1 MSSLVPFRDQ
11 TGVFNPGSAC
21 SGCRSGAGA
30 RSSQGCRGQ
39 RQTAATPALRLRLSL
54 HKVRLRRPLR
64 RLVARLSLAPRH
76 QAVVER
82 KQGWLLCDGFAQR
95 QGLGWNPSMD
105 SCPDL
110 QTLRFAHR
118 EGSNLHF
125 VHKTVLRQISCCQV
139 KQVWKIL
146 IQRSRS
152 EARPYI
158 LLLIHFIL
166 LFRPSISPLLIEYF
180 MAFLMG
186 EMSRWTLFTKLTTSP

>member
-1 MSSLVPFRDQ
+1 MKHLHFESV
-11 TGVFNPGSAC
+11 
-21 SGCRSGAGA
+21 
-30 RSSQGCRGQ
+30 RG
-39 RQTAATPALRLRLSL
+39 
-54 HKVRLRRPLR
+54 
-64 RLVARLSLAPRH
+64 
-76 QAVVER
+76 
-82 KQGWLLCDGFAQR
+82 
-95 QGLGWNPSMD
+95 
-105 SCPDL
+105 DL
-110 QTLRFAHR
+110 QEGHGCAFRCQYLLFPLPIPFFPSTKSRFLCAFCLR
-118 EGSNLHF
+118 NPHF
-125 VHKTVLRQISCCQV
+125 QGFRAQNRGFCALLGFGTPVFGHFEHKMVLRQISCCQV

>member
-1 MSSLVPFRDQ
+1 MATNSSSPQYTFYLHK
-11 TGVFNPGSAC
+11 GL
-21 SGCRSGAGA
+21 
-30 RSSQGCRGQ
+30 
-39 RQTAATPALRLRLSL
+39 PALHLGAPADLFDT
-54 HKVRLRRPLR
+54 R
-64 RLVARLSLAPRH
+64 RLVSGGQRGGLVAGRFVFGCRQSFFWLSAGCFLLPAGCCLA
-76 QAVVER
+76 
-82 KQGWLLCDGFAQR
+82 LSAQTK
-95 QGLGWNPSMD
+95 PS
-105 SCPDL
+105 
-110 QTLRFAHR
+110 
-118 EGSNLHF
+118 E
-125 VHKTVLRQISCCQV
+125 HKMVLRQISCCQV

>member
-1 MSSLVPFRDQ
+1 MRSPFSVFVLCLSICPRPGGSHFQQSWQLFRTDRGRPSLQKPRFQAFLAQNRHFCALFAF
-11 TGVFNPGSAC
+11 G
-21 SGCRSGAGA
+21 
-30 RSSQGCRGQ
+30 
-39 RQTAATPALRLRLSL
+39 TPVLGHFE
-54 HKVRLRRPLR
+54 HK
-64 RLVARLSLAPRH
+64 
-76 QAVVER
+76 
-82 KQGWLLCDGFAQR
+82 
-95 QGLGWNPSMD
+95 M
-105 SCPDL
+105 
-110 QTLRFAHR
+110 
-118 EGSNLHF
+118 
-125 VHKTVLRQISCCQV
+125 VLRQISCCQV

>member
-1 MSSLVPFRDQ
+1 MIQS
-11 TGVFNPGSAC
+11 
-21 SGCRSGAGA
+21 A
-30 RSSQGCRGQ
+30 RSMWGK
-39 RQTAATPALRLRLSL
+39 TMIFLPLRE
-54 HKVRLRRPLR
+54 LRRSD
-64 RLVARLSLAPRH
+64 VS
-76 QAVVER
+76 
-82 KQGWLLCDGFAQR
+82 
-95 QGLGWNPSMD
+95 
-105 SCPDL
+105 PDL
-110 QTLRFAHR
+110 PPVASHR
-118 EGSNLHF
+118 YWGIMAEQMMAVFLDSTST
-125 VHKTVLRQISCCQV
+125 KRVLRQISCCQV

>member
-1 MSSLVPFRDQ
+1 MICRKATVALLDANPFIFEHINGIFVRFWPSGPPFSGISSTKSRFLCFFGLQNPHFRAFRAQNRGFCAFLAFRTLVF
-11 TGVFNPGSAC
+11 GLFE
-21 SGCRSGAGA
+21 
-30 RSSQGCRGQ
+30 
-39 RQTAATPALRLRLSL
+39 
-54 HKVRLRRPLR
+54 HK
-64 RLVARLSLAPRH
+64 
-76 QAVVER
+76 
-82 KQGWLLCDGFAQR
+82 
-95 QGLGWNPSMD
+95 M
-105 SCPDL
+105 
-110 QTLRFAHR
+110 
-118 EGSNLHF
+118 
-125 VHKTVLRQISCCQV
+125 VLRQISCCQV